1 MKLAAETTIRAGRAT
16 VWKKSHDRIVA
27 LVDRMLELNKKK
39 HSGKLAP
46 SQLDRLER
54 EIAATD
60 EEIDELVYR
69 LYGITEEER
78 KII

>member
-1 MKLAAETTIRAGRAT
+1 VNVLNRAEKAI
-16 VWKKSHDRIVA
+16 HDRMVS
-27 LVDRMLELNKKK
+27 LVDRMLELNKSK

-60 EEIDELVYR
+60 QEIDHLVYE
-69 LYGITEEER
+69 LYSITEEER
-78 KII
+78 KIIEGT